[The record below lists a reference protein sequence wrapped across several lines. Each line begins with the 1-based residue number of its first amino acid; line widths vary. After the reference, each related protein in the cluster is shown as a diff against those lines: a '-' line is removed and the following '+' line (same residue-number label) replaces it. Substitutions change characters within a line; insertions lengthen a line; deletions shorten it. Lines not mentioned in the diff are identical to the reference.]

1 MSEDEIGFDAMMLTI
16 EHERWFNE
24 RIGRVVIE
32 MTKAQIVAENH
43 EETGQCQKHL
53 KRLREE
59 LMYIHESFK
68 GSLEEIINEHE
79 KILRARYAAEETAR
93 KATAHLENFSKRL
106 DEVQQQEAS
115 RHREH
120 NPALPEVRARVLA
133 MTDGR
138 CAYCNSVISPGKSDG
153 NPEFVV
159 EHVVPKSA
167 GGPDHIANF
176 VPSCAP
182 CNSQKS
188 AAHVVEFI
196 RKKVGGLNV

>member
-1 MSEDEIGFDAMMLTI
+1 MSEEEVLFDGFILASEVDREIATSVA
-16 EHERWFNE
+16 H
-24 RIGRVVIE
+24 
-32 MTKAQIVAENH
+32 AIVAMVRLQWSTEHNVQ
-43 EETGQCQKHL
+43 EEYNRQFKE
-53 KRLREE
+53 LR
-59 LMYIHESFK
+59 
-68 GSLEEIINEHE
+68 N
-79 KILRARYAAEETAR
+79 KILAIESDASDSLARIRIAYEKEQESRLAAEETAR

-106 DEVQQQEAS
+106 DEIQQQEAS

-176 VPSCAP
+176 VPACAP